1 MLVTVIILCV
11 VRGEDC
17 FSVAVDVV
25 VIAEEFCEPLVSLF
39 SELQEDDDTQGE
51 EGAERIVAEETDGEE
66 GIQRNVLDKDLI

>member
-17 FSVAVDVV
+17 FPVAVDVAVDVV

-51 EGAERIVAEETDGEE
+51 EGAERIVAEETDGET
-66 GIQRNVLDKDLI
+66 IC